1 MNTTPTRLLI
11 HGASG
16 RMGQALLRLAAE
28 DSSLQV
34 VAAVV
39 RKPPIQRVI
48 DGIPHF
54 AASELSGTPAFDVAI
69 DFSLPEGFDPV
80 LALCVERGVGLVSG
94 TTGIS
99 EVQQAALAAAANKIP
114 LVWATNFS
122 LGVAVLAELVERAA
136 AALPGWDCDIVES
149 HHVHKKDAP
158 SGTALTLGNRPS
170 TAARS
175 RVTPA
180 CVQATSSA
188 STSFSSPDLAS
199 GWSWCTGLPI
209 GTFSRAGR
217 CMRPSNCASAVRGS
231 IGCGIWFGRPGRP
244 ETAECA
250 ALSFRNMAFVTTEQ
264 LKRGERGAG
273 VGAPLPLQFRLAET
287 R

>member
-54 AASELSGTPAFDVAI
+54 AASELSGAPAFDVAI

-99 EVQQAALAAAANKIP
+99 EQQQAALSAAASRIP

-122 LGVAVLAELVERAA
+122 LGVAVLADLVERAA

-158 SGTALTLGNRPS
+158 SGTALTLGESAQHGGAEPRYAS
-170 TAARS
+170 LRAGDIIGEHF
-175 RVTPA
+175 
-180 CVQATSSA
+180 VQ
-188 STSFSSPDLAS
+188 F
-199 GWSWCTGLPI
+199 TGL
-209 GTFSRAGR
+209 
-217 CMRPSNCASAVRGS
+217 
-231 IGCGIWFGRPGRP
+231 
-244 ETAECA
+244 
-250 ALSFRNMAFVTTEQ
+250 
-264 LKRGERGAG
+264 GERVELVHRATNRDIFARGALHAAKQLRQRDPG
-273 VGAPLPLQFRLAET
+273 QYRVRDLVGALEQA
-287 R
+287 